1 MSYYIAEQTCHH
13 PPVSAYFMA
22 NPENGIIIC
31 GNFKPKSKFLGNS
44 VVSYMEG
51 QSTINFLDFPE
62 EEYIATN
69 PNVYARGIL
78 VGPLYMELGDSVFL
92 ECPKTGFKAE
102 ILFKVKVH
110 IDSIFVTLISRH
122 LRDTSPVVIIVS
134 KAKYLI
140 RKMAS
145 TFIVYLGNGPIKYT
159 YPRPTLMYRLFMLL
173 IMLTTI

>member
-51 QSTINFLDFPE
+51 QTTINFLDFPG

-78 VGPLYMELGDSVFL
+78 VGPMYMELGDSVVL
-92 ECPKTGFKAE
+92 ECAKTGFKAE

-110 IDSIFVTLISRH
+110 IDSIL
-122 LRDTSPVVIIVS
+122 
-134 KAKYLI
+134 Y
-140 RKMAS
+140 
-145 TFIVYLGNGPIKYT
+145 
-159 YPRPTLMYRLFMLL
+159 
-173 IMLTTI
+173 